1 MLLPSFSAQRFAPH
15 SQYAPQANP
24 FSCHIVGRMGIN
36 CSFYGFL
43 AADAERRTSATG
55 RSWVRLRVG
64 VGKAE
69 TVQWIRITVL
79 NKAVE
84 AAAMLKRGEKI
95 HVEGRLSLDKWQGKD
110 GADRYGLSVVASKIE
125 KALRPLG

>member
-1 MLLPSFSAQRFAPH
+1 VHRRQIRFRVI
-15 SQYAPQANP
+15 
-24 FSCHIVGRMGIN
+24 IVARAYRERMGIN

-69 TVQWIRITVL
+69 AVQWIRITVL

-84 AAAMLKRGEKI
+84 AAAMLKRGERI
-95 HVEGRLSLDKWQGKD
+95 HVEGRLTLDKWQGKD

>member
-1 MLLPSFSAQRFAPH
+1 VAPPPFGARRFAAIALH
-15 SQYAPQANP
+15 RRQKP
-24 FSCHIVGRMGIN
+24 FSCHHVERMGIN

-69 TVQWIRITVL
+69 AVQWIRITVL

-84 AAAMLKRGEKI
+84 AAAKLKRGEKI
-95 HVEGRLSLDKWQGKD
+95 HVEGRLSLDKWQGKN
-110 GADRYGLSVVASKIE
+110 GADRYGLSVVASKID
-125 KALRPLG
+125 KALRPLE

>member
-1 MLLPSFSAQRFAPH
+1 
-15 SQYAPQANP
+15 
-24 FSCHIVGRMGIN
+24 MGIN

-69 TVQWIRITVL
+69 AVQWIRVTVL

-110 GADRYGLSVVASKIE
+110 GADRYGLSVVASKID

>member
-1 MLLPSFSAQRFAPH
+1 
-15 SQYAPQANP
+15 
-24 FSCHIVGRMGIN
+24 MGIN
-36 CSFYGFL
+36 CSFHGFL

-69 TVQWIRITVL
+69 AVQWIRIAVL
-79 NKAVE
+79 GKAIE
-84 AAAMLKRGEKI
+84 AAAMLKRGDRI
-95 HVEGRLSLDKWQGKD
+95 HVEGRLSLDKWRGKD

-125 KALRPLG
+125 KPLRPPSASGGAGLHDTIPF